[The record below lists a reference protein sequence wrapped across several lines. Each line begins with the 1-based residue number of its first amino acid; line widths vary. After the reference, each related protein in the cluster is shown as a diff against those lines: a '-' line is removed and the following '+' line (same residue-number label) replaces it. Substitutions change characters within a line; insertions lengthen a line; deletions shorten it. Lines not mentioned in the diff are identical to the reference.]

1 MGFVLMLAVWQA
13 VATAYNLQVI
23 LPPPWAVVQH
33 AYDVLTLRS
42 PWPYGPNIYAQA
54 GMSLVR
60 AMIGFGLGIAVGM
73 PLGLVIGRVRV
84 VREILGPVL
93 KVFYPIPSIAW
104 VPIMILWFGL
114 TPTAIIAMVA
124 LGVFFPMLFNAEA
137 GARTVAEVQINA
149 ARCYGANGLRLFTK
163 VVLPSAVPFLASG
176 LRIGIG
182 DAWRLVIA
190 GEIVVG
196 QSGIGF
202 VLNQSRFLFQTAD
215 LLTAMAVVAVVGYA
229 SEILVVR
236 MLEKRTIEIWQPAPQ

>member
-1 MGFVLMLAVWQA
+1 M
-13 VATAYNLQVI
+13 
-23 LPPPWAVVQH
+23 
-33 AYDVLTLRS
+33 
-42 PWPYGPNIYAQA
+42 
-54 GMSLVR
+54 
-60 AMIGFGLGIAVGM
+60 
-73 PLGLVIGRVRV
+73 
-84 VREILGPVL
+84 L

-104 VPIMILWFGL
+104 VPIMILWFGS

-137 GARTVAEVQINA
+137 GARAVAEVQINA
-149 ARCYGANGLRLFTK
+149 ARCYGASGLRLFTK

-236 MLEKRTIEIWQPAPQ
+236 MLEKRTIEIGNPPALTFPYSYPPLARNSYQPNPEYRQERKIMTKKLLAAALAAMVVTATACGSSNTEATNPNTVPLGR